1 MGQPIVVA
9 EKPSASH
16 RGVVRFETNRTFSG
30 MGHERYSSPP
40 DDAATRPPD
49 ELARRLF
56 ALGGVLRVHVNGNI
70 ITVDLEKG
78 HTSEGMATTIE
89 DLYRFYRDPAA

>member
-9 EKPSASH
+9 ETPSTSH
-16 RGVVRFETNRTFSG
+16 RGVVRFETNRVLSG

-40 DDAATRPPD
+40 AAAATRPPD

-56 ALGGVLRVHVNGNI
+56 DRGGVLRVHVNGNI

-78 HTSEGMATTIE
+78 HTSEGMAQIIE